1 MGKIENKFVEDI
13 IIESVYWSKRG
24 VPNKVIEESLNNAMN
39 EGFGDIFS
47 SLGSGIWQTLKREVA
62 GYVVSALGMDPD
74 SFGALVVRNLFAKLS
89 FSDYGKVFRD
99 CEFTTKKLA
108 EALVATLLDQL
119 RAKVGYDDIMSTTIQ
134 NSMMEYLQ
142 KQEFIESIENSMG
155 DKVCDMLELARKTIT
170 NKIPMLSK
178 II

>member
-1 MGKIENKFVEDI
+1 ME
-13 IIESVYWSKRG
+13 
-24 VPNKVIEESLNNAMN
+24 
-39 EGFGDIFS
+39 
-47 SLGSGIWQTLKREVA
+47 
-62 GYVVSALGMDPD
+62 PD

-142 KQEFIESIENSMG
+142 KQEFIQSIENSMG
-155 DKVCDMLELARKTIT
+155 DKVCDMLETARETIT
-170 NKIPMLSK
+170 SKIPMLSK
-178 II
+178 LI

>member
-1 MGKIENKFVEDI
+1 MGKIENKFIESVI
-13 IIESVYWSKRG
+13 VESVYWSKRG
-24 VPNKVIEESLNNAMN
+24 VPNRVIEESLSRALN

-47 SLGSGIWQTLKREVA
+47 SFGSGIWQTVKREFA
-62 GYVVSALGMDPD
+62 GYVISALGMEPD

-142 KQEFIESIENSMG
+142 KQEFIQSIENSMG
-155 DKVCDMLELARKTIT
+155 DKVCDMLETARETIT
-170 NKIPMLSK
+170 SKIPMLSK
-178 II
+178 LI